1 MTVVVLAQGSDSVVI
16 AADGRTRY
24 ADSSVYDDARK
35 VRVHRTGRG
44 GVVTASSGRA
54 TITPGR
60 TIGDIECQFFEDTD
74 AEEPNQLGP
83 LLVSYLSK
91 AIADANIAEACTCA
105 KNFGE
110 CVQPD
115 FCAGCTEDV
124 YSFVP
129 NPDCEQC
136 HGVPDYRWIDD
147 EHCPCSPG
155 ESAPASTPSVYA
167 GSGDWCRCSAFTA
180 KPLALLYVPF
190 GPVFSNGYGLPVT
203 TVIGPDHRLPTTRTP
218 LAESFSVHGELTSQ
232 HAYDLTVVS
241 DTVALA
247 KMYSAAEKVP
257 LTQTQDRA
265 RTLIRSAFS
274 EASASALLRTDT
286 YSKFDSKTLG
296 LSCGQS
302 ISLNDLAE
310 LISKTEAIRNSSDP
324 LEYRPTIG
332 GIATW
337 STVDRLGNATEAS
350 PMNL

>member
-1 MTVVVLAQGSDSVVI
+1 MTVVVLAQGSDGVVI
-16 AADGRTRY
+16 AADGRTRR

-60 TIGDIECQFFEDTD
+60 PISDFEYEFFGETD
-74 AEEPNQLGP
+74 AEEPDQLGP

-91 AIADANIAEACTCA
+91 AIADANIAVACTCA
-105 KNFGE
+105 ENFGE

-124 YSFVP
+124 YNFEP

-136 HGVPDYRWIDD
+136 HGVPDYRWID
-147 EHCPCSPG
+147 EKGCPCSPG
-155 ESAPASTPSVYA
+155 EYAPASMPSVYA
-167 GSGDWCRCSAFTA
+167 RSGDWCRCSAFTA
-180 KPLALLYVPF
+180 TPLALLYVPF
-190 GPVFSNGYGLPVT
+190 GPGFSNGYGIPVT
-203 TVIGPDHRLPTTRTP
+203 TTIGPDHRLPTTRTP
-218 LAESFSVHGELTSQ
+218 LTESFSVHGELTSQ

-247 KMYSAAEKVP
+247 EAYSAAGKST
-257 LTQTQDRA
+257 LTQTQDMT

-286 YSKFDSKTLG
+286 YSKFDSDTLG
-296 LSCGQS
+296 LSCGKS
-302 ISLNDLAE
+302 ISLNDLAD
-310 LISKTEAIRNSSDP
+310 LISKTETITNSSDP

-332 GIATW
+332 GVATW